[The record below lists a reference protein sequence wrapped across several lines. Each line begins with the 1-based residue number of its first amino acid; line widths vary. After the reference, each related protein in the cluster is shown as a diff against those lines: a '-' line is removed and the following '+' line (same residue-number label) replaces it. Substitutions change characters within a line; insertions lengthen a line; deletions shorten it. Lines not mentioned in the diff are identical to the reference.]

1 MIIIR
6 NTILNKGCS
15 PNRLCLAELKEAPL
29 NRRNRRIAAR
39 LLAIVSLGSVHSGFA
54 QAADGSLDEVTVDEI
69 IVTAEKFGRSVEETT
84 TSVVVV
90 TGEEL
95 EARSVR
101 DLYDVILRTPNVTQ
115 SFGEKG
121 FTIRGIDQRL
131 GAGGGLL
138 INTIV
143 DGASL
148 PNNQSTFFGP
158 YSAWDIGQVEILR
171 GPQGTVQGRNAIGGA
186 IIINSADPE
195 LDAFNGK
202 VRASY
207 GELGSYQAA
216 GALNLPLIDDVL
228 ALRLSAD
235 RRETD
240 GWVTNPTRNGEDYD
254 PREATTLRAKLLYR
268 PADPLSVKYTLSST
282 DSSGGEDL
290 VEFDPFP
297 GDRINTSNLPAE
309 EGSEH
314 LINTLELNWTVNDA
328 LSLTSLTTFYQ
339 HDYVRIEDIDNTPL
353 DLGGLDRTQDDDSF
367 VQEIRAKIDT
377 GGAWRALVGVYY
389 GDFDNLSF
397 DNFFVPTSFL
407 NPQLPPGL
415 VFQERTFSTKE
426 RNAALFG
433 EFEYDLTD
441 RLTLIAGA
449 RHDDEL
455 REFSALSATNTDNPL
470 VVPFLPADELI
481 ENETDYEAFLPKL
494 GVRYSLTG
502 DTSVG
507 FVVQRAYRAGGT
519 GVAIVSGL
527 VAEFDPEYTWNY
539 EASLRSSAFDNRVS
553 IEANLFFTQW
563 DDQIL
568 SQITEFGRDNGV
580 PLDTIP
586 VNAGESEL
594 YGFELAV
601 DALVTD
607 SLTVFGSLGYVE
619 TEYTDFVTATAELTG
634 NEFNNASPVTASAG
648 LSWKGEHGFSFVADV
663 NYRDEFFSVSTND
676 PARVTFVDVTNDT
689 GDVIGQREICSATP
703 CNDPL
708 TLVDSSVVA
717 NMKAGYAADTWSVFL
732 FARNLFDED
741 YATQRNAPGGLAA
754 SGQLRTGEPRIFGVE
769 FNMAL
774 GMSL

>member
-1 MIIIR
+1 MNIITGR
-6 NTILNKGCS
+6 TIAFLLTVITLT
-15 PNRLCLAELKEAPL
+15 PVQPTAAQDTEEA
-29 NRRNRRIAAR
+29 
-39 LLAIVSLGSVHSGFA
+39 
-54 QAADGSLDEVTVDEI
+54 VDEI
-69 IVTAEKFGRSVEETT
+69 IVTAEKFGRSIEETT

-95 EARSVR
+95 EARSVE

-195 LDAFNGK
+195 LDNLNGK

-216 GALNLPLIDDVL
+216 GALNLPLIDGLL

-235 RRETD
+235 HRETD
-240 GWVTNPTRNGEDYD
+240 GWVTNPTRDGEDYD
-254 PREATTLRAKLLYR
+254 PREATTWRAKLLYA
-268 PADPLSVKYTLSST
+268 PTDTFSAKYTLSST

-290 VEFDPFP
+290 VDFALFP
-297 GDRINTSNLPAE
+297 GERINTSNLPAE

-314 LINTLELNWTVNDA
+314 LINTLELNWAINDA
-328 LSLTSLTTFYQ
+328 VNLTSLTTYYE
-339 HDYVRIEDIDNTPL
+339 HDYVRIEDLDNTAL

-367 VQEIRAKIDT
+367 VQEIRATIDT
-377 GGAWRALVGVYY
+377 GGAWRALVGAYY
-389 GDFDNLSF
+389 GDFDNVSF
-397 DNFFVPTSFL
+397 DNFFVPTAFL
-407 NPQLPPGL
+407 NPALPPGL
-415 VFQERTFSTKE
+415 IFQERTFATE
-426 RNAALFG
+426 EENIAVFG
-433 EFEYDLTD
+433 EFEYDLSD
-441 RLTLIAGA
+441 RLTIIAGA
-449 RHDDEL
+449 RYDDESRDFGALSTTETDTPGVIPFLPDDEL
-455 REFSALSATNTDNPL
+455 ITNKTN
-470 VVPFLPADELI
+470 
-481 ENETDYEAFLPKL
+481 YEAFLPKL
-494 GVRYSLTG
+494 GVRYSVTG
-502 DTSVG
+502 DTSLG

-527 VAEFDPEYTWNY
+527 VSEFDPEYTWNY
-539 EASLRSSAFDNRVS
+539 EASLRSSVMDNRVS
-553 IEANLFFTQW
+553 IEANVFFTQW
-563 DDQIL
+563 EDQIL
-568 SQITEFGRDNGV
+568 SQITQFGRDNGV

-601 DALVTD
+601 DAAVTE
-607 SLTVFGSLGYVE
+607 SFSVFAAFGYVE
-619 TEYTDFVTATAELTG
+619 TEYTDFVTATEELTD

-648 LSWKGEHGFSFVADV
+648 FSWAGFNGFSVVADV

-676 PARVTFVDVTNDT
+676 PTRVTFVDVTNDA
-689 GDVIGQREICSATP
+689 GDVIGQRETCSATP

-708 TLVDSSVVA
+708 TLVDSSIVA
-717 NMKAGYAADTWSVFL
+717 NMKAGYSADNWSVFL

-741 YATQRNAPGGLAA
+741 YATQRNAPGGFAA
-754 SGQLRTGEPRIFGVE
+754 AGQLRTGEPRVFGAE
-769 FNMAL
+769 FNMAF
-774 GMSL
+774 GGAR